1 MIDVGKCTFCNGS
14 THALDEGTFID
25 PVFIARARQRN
36 LRYVDVWANRSNVR
50 VLLGGCAACYT
61 RDTPQISQVA
71 SGREVI
77 DINLA
82 MLRAGDYSRDYSRER
97 ASLLV
102 RADALQFNG
111 DPLGIYIVDWL
122 MGEGLEAPAAA
133 AALEA
138 LTDRLVFEKRGGIV
152 WAPRKTKDGDWLDV
166 DGRAYVVEGSHWVDR
181 ENKRKQVRVRP
192 SGKAKLRKSAAGLP
206 KGERTKDQTPQDRAG
221 LSPYSGAGYQGDQ
234 LAARQASARARGEP
248 LYPGTDD

>member
-102 RADALQFNG
+102 RADALQFKG
-111 DPLGIYIVDWL
+111 DPLGIYIVDWI

-138 LTDRLVFEKRGGIV
+138 LTDRLVFEKRGGYV
-152 WAPRKTKDGDWLDV
+152 WAPRKTEVGEILDV
-166 DGRAYVVEGSHWVDR
+166 DGRAYVAEQVTWTDSANR
-181 ENKRKQVRVRP
+181 RKQMRVKP
-192 SGKAKLRKSAAGLP
+192 VERKSLKGLT
-206 KGERTKDQTPQDRAG
+206 KATRTNDQTPADRAG